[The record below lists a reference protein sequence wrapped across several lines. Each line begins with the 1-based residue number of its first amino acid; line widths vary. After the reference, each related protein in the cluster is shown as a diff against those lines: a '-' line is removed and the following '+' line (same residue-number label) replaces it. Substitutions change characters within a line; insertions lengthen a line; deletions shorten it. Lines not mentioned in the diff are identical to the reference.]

1 MTDSTAPAVTEG
13 RLRRISLAVALGLFA
28 VQLDFFAIQ
37 TALPSAAAD
46 LGTTATR
53 LQWAVSGYMLS
64 LACFLIVGGRLAD
77 IFGRRTYLLAGAAI
91 FGLTSLLGGF
101 ATTPL
106 WLIAMRVLQGLGA
119 ALLLPVGLS
128 VITNAYPPQRVQRA
142 IGLVFGVAAIG
153 TALGPLLGGLI
164 TELASWRFVL
174 WVNVPV
180 SAIVFVLVA
189 RDVAQSRDPDAPRR
203 IDWAGLVLVVLSVGS
218 FTYGIDAAGRVGWGS
233 VRSWGFI
240 AVGLVGFV
248 ALVLVELRARFP
260 LLDLAFFRIREFS
273 VMVAAGSA
281 ANMTALAV
289 IFTSMMFLQ
298 SVRDLSALV
307 AGLAFLS
314 FSIPYAAGNQLA
326 GRLERYRSWVV
337 MVAVLAVGGAATAVM
352 GWTDS
357 LPVFYVAAAFSGL
370 GLGVGWAYSSIVT
383 QAVVPPGE
391 AGLAS
396 GMVLTVL
403 IGLGGVAIAVA
414 STVIESRSG
423 SAASM
428 TGAIDA
434 TLIGFGILALAAA
447 AVVALLGRRG
457 AQRPAP

>member
-1 MTDSTAPAVTEG
+1 MTDSTAPVATEG
-13 RLRRISLAVALGLFA
+13 RLRRISIAVSLGLFA
-28 VQLDFFAIQ
+28 VNLDFFAIQ
-37 TALPSAAAD
+37 TALPSAAVD
-46 LGTTATR
+46 LGTTPTR
-53 LQWAVSGYMLS
+53 LQWAVSGYLLS

-77 IFGRRTYLLAGAAI
+77 IFGRKTFLLAGAVI
-91 FGLTSLLGGF
+91 FGVTSLLGGM
-101 ATTPL
+101 APTPW
-106 WLIAMRVLQGLGA
+106 WLIAMRVLQGIGG
-119 ALLLPVGLS
+119 ALLFPVGLS
-128 VITNAYPPQRVQRA
+128 VITNAYPPQRVGRA
-142 IGLVFGVAAIG
+142 IGVVFGVSAVG
-153 TALGPLLGGLI
+153 TALGPLLGGAI
-164 TELASWRFVL
+164 TQLLSWRFVL
-174 WVNVPV
+174 WLNVPMAAV
-180 SAIVFVLVA
+180 VFVMTL
-189 RDVAQSRDPDAPRR
+189 RDVSQSRDPDAPRS
-203 IDWAGLVLVVLSVGS
+203 IDWWGLLLVVLSVGS

-233 VRSWGFI
+233 PGSWVFVAAGI
-240 AVGLVGFV
+240 LGFV
-248 ALVLVELRARFP
+248 VVVLVELRVRVP
-260 LLDLAFFRIREFS
+260 LLDLALFRIREFT
-273 VMVAAGSA
+273 VMVLAGAA
-281 ANMTALAV
+281 ANMTALAT
-289 IFTSMMFLQ
+289 IFASMTFLQ
-298 SVRDLSALV
+298 SVRDQSALV

-314 FSIPYAAGNQLA
+314 FSIPYAAGNQLS
-326 GRLERYRSWVV
+326 GRLERFPSWAVMAVVLVIGGAGTVV
-337 MVAVLAVGGAATAVM
+337 MGLV
-352 GWTDS
+352 DS
-357 LPVFYVAAAFSGL
+357 LPLFFVAAAFSGL